1 MYQLVYKFLTK
12 KAIIYDLQFDFIQ
25 NFSTS
30 YAVINLTEN
39 ERQALDRGYIGCGIY
54 VGLEKAFDKADHEI
68 LLYKV
73 NYYGIWVN

>member
-1 MYQLVYKFLTK
+1 MYQLVYKFLAK

-39 ERQALDRGYIGCGIY
+39 VR
-54 VGLEKAFDKADHEI
+54 
-68 LLYKV
+68 
-73 NYYGIWVN
+73 